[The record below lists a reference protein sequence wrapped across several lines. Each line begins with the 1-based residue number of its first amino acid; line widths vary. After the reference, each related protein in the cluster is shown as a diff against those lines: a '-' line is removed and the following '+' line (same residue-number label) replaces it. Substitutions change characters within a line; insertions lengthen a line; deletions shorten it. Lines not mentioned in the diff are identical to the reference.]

1 MKSILLPSLLLL
13 SGGLVAQPAMDPAE
27 GFTCRTHDPVEMD
40 QWRLSDPEAWQHALE
55 LRDELERRA
64 REGVIE
70 RERDTY
76 IIPVVFHIIHDDG
89 PENISNEQVQ
99 DAIRILNNDFNKLN
113 TDWPN
118 VRPAFLDLVAD
129 VGIEFKLAQY
139 DPQGNCTN
147 GITRTRSDY
156 TYDGDNNMS
165 GLIQWPRNRYMN
177 IWVGASANG
186 AAGYTNY
193 PWVLNNQ
200 PQRDG
205 IVVKHD
211 YVGSIGTSSVGRSRV
226 LTHEVGHW
234 LNLPHC
240 WGNSNEPGLEEN
252 CSMDDGVDDTPLTV
266 GWTSCILSGSSCGS
280 PLDNVENYMEYSYC
294 AKMFT
299 LGQGERMIAAL
310 TSTIAQRSSLWQDNN
325 LIQTGVLNTPQLCA
339 VEFIADDREICA
351 GTSVTFVD
359 ASYSAVSARTWSFPG
374 GEPATSSEA
383 TVTVTY
389 PAAGTYPVELNVTDG
404 VNALSVLEQSYITV
418 LPDTGVAWPI
428 SEGFELVTGLNGPD
442 WWVEDEEGNGSFAL
456 TSAAAYSGSSA
467 VRLNNTSGTNGYV
480 DALVSNVYDASG
492 LASMTVGF
500 RYAFARRQ
508 SWNEDVLRM
517 YTSNNCGITWSP
529 RKTLRAE
536 DVLPTAPDQG
546 GTFVP
551 NGPGQWGY
559 AEVSSFGPSN
569 FVSNL
574 RLKFEFT
581 GGGGN
586 FLYLDDININGE
598 PLTTG
603 LERVA
608 TADGLLMYPNPA
620 RTETRIRLDDT
631 WRGPI
636 TVVVVDAM
644 GRRVLDL
651 GKMERSA
658 TEIRVPLTELSAG
671 MHVVQVST
679 AGRTALMRLI
689 VGGDGSGTPR

>member
-1 MKSILLPSLLLL
+1 
-13 SGGLVAQPAMDPAE
+13 
-27 GFTCRTHDPVEMD
+27 
-40 QWRLSDPEAWQHALE
+40 
-55 LRDELERRA
+55 
-64 REGVIE
+64 
-70 RERDTY
+70 
-76 IIPVVFHIIHDDG
+76 
-89 PENISNEQVQ
+89 
-99 DAIRILNNDFNKLN
+99 
-113 TDWPN
+113 
-118 VRPAFLDLVAD
+118 
-129 VGIEFKLAQY
+129 VGIEFKLAQF

-156 TYDGDNNMS
+156 TYDGDDNMS

-266 GWTSCILSGSSCGS
+266 GWTSCILNGSSCGS

-299 LGQGERMIAAL
+299 LGQGTRMIAAL
-310 TSTIAQRSSLWQDNN
+310 TSTIAQRSSLWQSGN
-325 LIQTGVLNTPQLCA
+325 LTQTGVLDTPQLCA
-339 VEFIADDREICA
+339 AEFIADDREICA
-351 GTSVTFVD
+351 GTSVTFLD
-359 ASYSAVSARTWSFPG
+359 ASYSAVSGRTWSFPG
-374 GEPATSSEA
+374 GEPSTSSDA
-383 TVTVTY
+383 SVTVTY
-389 PAAGTYPVELNVTDG
+389 PAAGTYPVELTVTDG
-404 VNALSVLEQSYITV
+404 VNTLSVSEQSYVTV
-418 LPDTGVAWPI
+418 LPDTGAAWPI

-442 WWVEDEEGNGSFAL
+442 WWVEDEEGNGSFTL
-456 TSAAAYSGSSA
+456 TSAAAYSGSNA

-551 NGPGQWGY
+551 NGPAQWGY

-603 LERVA
+603 LAQVA
-608 TADGLLMYPNPA
+608 TTDGLLMYPNPA
-620 RTETRIRLDDT
+620 RTETRIRLDGT
-631 WRGPI
+631 WRGPVA
-636 TVVVVDAM
+636 VVVLDAL

-651 GKMERSA
+651 GTIDRSA
-658 TEIRVPLTELSAG
+658 AEIRVPLTSLNAG
-671 MHVVQVST
+671 MHVVQVRS
-679 AGRTALMRLI
+679 ADRTALMRL
-689 VGGDGSGTPR
+689 VVEAAGEGAPR